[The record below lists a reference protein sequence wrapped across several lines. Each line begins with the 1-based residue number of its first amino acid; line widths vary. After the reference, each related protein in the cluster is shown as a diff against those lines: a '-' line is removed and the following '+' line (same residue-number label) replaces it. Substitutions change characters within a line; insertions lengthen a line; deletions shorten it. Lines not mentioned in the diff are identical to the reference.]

1 MAMRLGK
8 KWIVLLA
15 GLLLAG
21 SGTYYYLH
29 HRTSAKSATA
39 TNQTVMKVTKG
50 AISSTIS
57 GTSQFQ
63 AKDMQNIIA
72 PVDGVIKTMN
82 LTRNKAVK
90 KGDVLV
96 ELSVPSYE
104 ADLQSAQVTLL
115 QYEQDLKD
123 LQDQQNHLNITAPS
137 GGKLTLATNISAGSQ
152 VSKTTK
158 IATISDPSLLSVTLS
173 FPLQEALQ
181 LKQGD
186 SLQLSVDGYMMT
198 KTGTVESVSRDVTA
212 DANGSKLVDVNIRV
226 KNDKTLDAGMKVK
239 GSFTAG
245 GREIQSNNQ
254 AALDYV
260 NTQDVFANVSGTIQ
274 SVKPKTGQTVTQGD
288 LIAVVVNDTLQ
299 SDIAS
304 KQAAIESQK
313 IKVNDAQQKVKQLT
327 ITAPFDGVFSSDF
340 ASSKTNV
347 LASYPVGAQILQSA
361 NLGAVASLDTMQ
373 LPIAVDELDLT
384 SVKVGQKATV
394 KVDSLSGKTFEGEVA
409 QVSNVGT
416 TSNGVT
422 TYDVVVAVK
431 NTEQND
437 LKYGM
442 TATAEI
448 QIQDKKD
455 ILTLPIQALQTQ
467 KSKYYVTL
475 LKADGTME
483 EQHEV
488 QIGIRSSTKVEIVS
502 GLSEGDQ
509 VVMPTRKTTTTNS
522 NNQMPGGMG
531 GGMPGGGGNGGNGGP
546 PPGS

>member
-1 MAMRLGK
+1 M
-8 KWIVLLA
+8 
-15 GLLLAG
+15 
-21 SGTYYYLH
+21 
-29 HRTSAKSATA
+29 
-39 TNQTVMKVTKG
+39 
-50 AISSTIS
+50 
-57 GTSQFQ
+57 
-63 AKDMQNIIA
+63 
-72 PVDGVIKTMN
+72 
-82 LTRNKAVK
+82 
-90 KGDVLV
+90 
-96 ELSVPSYE
+96 
-104 ADLQSAQVTLL
+104 
-115 QYEQDLKD
+115 
-123 LQDQQNHLNITAPS
+123 
-137 GGKLTLATNISAGSQ
+137 
-152 VSKTTK
+152 
-158 IATISDPSLLSVTLS
+158 
-173 FPLQEALQ
+173 
-181 LKQGD
+181 
-186 SLQLSVDGYMMT
+186 
-198 KTGTVESVSRDVTA
+198 
-212 DANGSKLVDVNIRV
+212 
-226 KNDKTLDAGMKVK
+226 
-239 GSFTAG
+239 
-245 GREIQSNNQ
+245 
-254 AALDYV
+254 
-260 NTQDVFANVSGTIQ
+260 
-274 SVKPKTGQTVTQGD
+274 
-288 LIAVVVNDTLQ
+288 
-299 SDIAS
+299 
-304 KQAAIESQK
+304 
-313 IKVNDAQQKVKQLT
+313 
-327 ITAPFDGVFSSDF
+327 
-340 ASSKTNV
+340 